1 MSKIVI
7 KMTDVNIIINV
18 KMTISDLNNYTYS
31 ENIIFPKFE
40 KNPKSE
46 FIFPTN
52 THIDNELI
60 VLTD

>member
-1 MSKIVI
+1 
-7 KMTDVNIIINV
+7 MTDVNIKMNV
-18 KMTISDLNNYTYS
+18 KMTISDLNNFTYS
-31 ENIIFPKFE
+31 ENLIPPKFE